1 MHYRKNDDELRP
13 LVELVRNKAETK
25 DKVLALAASRNNLL
39 DNFCTYVKAVLSE
52 KDSFLDDD
60 TIKRIACIVLSTYG
74 FYF

>member
-13 LVELVRNKAETK
+13 LVELVRNKAETQ

-39 DNFCTYVKAVLSE
+39 DHFCTYVKAVLSE